1 MNQTHIEKRKKA
13 IKTKFGTIGRFI
25 HLAGLEKKPVMSW
38 MAGRMSQTLVDDFTR
53 VLDTAIKQI
62 DPHPDPRKITQ
73 EQRDFIRLQILIHW
87 KTISNF
93 TQQHPEF
100 SHTFI
105 SNVITG
111 RRKTADQRLND
122 LVLVIQKQTKRQTK
136 KPAKS

>member
-1 MNQTHIEKRKKA
+1 MTHIEKRKKA
-13 IKTKFGTIGRFI
+13 IKTKFGTISRFI
-25 HLAGLEKKPVMSW
+25 QLSGLEKKPVMAW

-53 VLDTAIKQI
+53 VLDTAIKSVQT
-62 DPHPDPRKITQ
+62 HPDPRKITR

-93 TQQHPEF
+93 TQQHPQF

-111 RRKTADQRLND
+111 RRKTADSRLND
-122 LVLVIQKQTKRQTK
+122 LFLVIQKQTKRKTK
-136 KPAKS
+136 TTAK